1 MSDAMRSFA
10 FRRHTRHEHKTVAYA
25 SFMCLVVTAIAAA
38 EFQRR
43 IRQARLKPTRSGS
56 HTATTRD
63 DYNLPPETG
72 LQPPIIDAPWSATNR
87 AASEPQKKITAAT
100 ASSANQVASKTT
112 IAPKMNLFFMAISRE
127 TNPYSG
133 PSSYTPLTSMIC
145 QNQLGASVRH
155 ELMVFGT

>member
-56 HTATTRD
+56 HAATTRN
-63 DYNLPPETG
+63 DYNLPRG
-72 LQPPIIDAPWSATNR
+72 NWSAAAHNR
-87 AASEPQKKITAAT
+87 RALVCYQ
-100 ASSANQVASKTT
+100 
-112 IAPKMNLFFMAISRE
+112 
-127 TNPYSG
+127 
-133 PSSYTPLTSMIC
+133 
-145 QNQLGASVRH
+145 
-155 ELMVFGT
+155 